1 MAEIG
6 GTCSNCER
14 KIGRLEQSYSW
25 QGHVVCFECHERL
38 KRAGPG
44 ETDEP
49 RADAAKASAVTE
61 DSAAVSEAVHWSASP
76 SIIGYL
82 PLYTVACVVAA
93 ASLVA
98 AWWYSVLPIALI
110 APVLLAIIVVQE
122 FRRRSVRYSIVGKRL
137 VLDRGILS
145 RSHHEIWAPDIREV
159 TNEQSLIG
167 RILGFGS
174 VTVDTAARDGA
185 EIRMVNVPHPGEVV
199 KLLNSLR

>member
-1 MAEIG
+1 MADEG

-14 KIGRLEQSYSW
+14 KIGRLEQSYAW

-38 KRAGPG
+38 ERAGPG
-44 ETDEP
+44 ETGEP
-49 RADAAKASAVTE
+49 RAEAAAGPATTADPKAGPEVA
-61 DSAAVSEAVHWSASP
+61 HWSASP
-76 SIIGYL
+76 SVIGYL
-82 PLYTVACVVAA
+82 PLYTLAFVVAA

-98 AWWYSVLPIALI
+98 AYLWEPLLALI
-110 APVLLAIIVVQE
+110 APGFLVIVGVQE
-122 FRRRSVRYSIVGKRL
+122 IRRRSVRYSIVGKRL

-159 TNEQSLIG
+159 TNVQTFLG

-174 VTVDTAARDGA
+174 VTVDTAAREGA
-185 EIRMVNVPHPGEVV
+185 EITMENIPHPGEVV